1 VEEAKMTNTDQH
13 EDKSRVRS
21 EYLQT
26 AFHFYIAARF
36 ATINSLTPVA
46 GYLAHH
52 AIEMFLKAGLV
63 EATSDKERI
72 LLTYDLPGIWRQYKQ
87 LRANPELDK
96 FDRTINDLDRFDS
109 VRNPDRLIRYEMIM
123 QVGFGR
129 DTSPTKPTELRYQLA
144 LEELDELVKLI
155 FQTSGI
161 DAASLVL
168 SVVQPDALRYLNE
181 RNQTPLA

>member
-1 VEEAKMTNTDQH
+1 MSNTDQH
-13 EDKSRVRS
+13 EDKSRVRT

-87 LRANPELDK
+87 LTANPALDK

-109 VRNPDRLIRYEMIM
+109 VRNPDRLIRYGMIM

-155 FQTSGI
+155 FEISGI
-161 DAASLVL
+161 SATSFVN
-168 SVVQPDALRYLNE
+168 SIQPDALRYLNE
-181 RNQTPLA
+181 RNQTSLA